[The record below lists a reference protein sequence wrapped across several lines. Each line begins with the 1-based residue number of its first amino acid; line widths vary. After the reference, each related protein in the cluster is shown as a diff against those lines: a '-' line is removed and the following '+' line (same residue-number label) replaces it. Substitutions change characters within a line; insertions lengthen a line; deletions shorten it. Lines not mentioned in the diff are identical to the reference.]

1 MKISTRLAT
10 GFGLLILLSIICT
23 SVSVN
28 SLHHAKTGMD
38 EVVNVKM
45 RKYQLILDMRGELRD
60 LAIAVRN
67 LALFSDVK
75 EMQPEWERVEAQKK
89 LFTENRA
96 TLEVIMQSQSTAEE
110 QAALNRIKELE
121 GTVMSAFEAAG
132 QLGLKN
138 ERDEATRY
146 LMETLRPLQRNM
158 LDALNKTSDILM
170 HSSRNAVEVNS
181 AATSRASL
189 TLVFLS
195 VLSVLFSIA
204 TGYVITRVLMRQLG
218 GEPAQAQELAAAIA
232 SGDLTASVTLRRND
246 STSLLA
252 SLDDMQAKLRALVSE
267 IKQTS
272 GNVALAA
279 EEIAQGNTELSSRT
293 EQQAAA
299 LQETAASMEQLT
311 ATVKSNAAGAQS
323 TASTARET
331 AVLAR
336 SGENDVH
343 RMSETMNDISLSAS
357 KIRDITGV
365 IEGIAFQT
373 NILALNAAVEAARA
387 GEQGRGFAVV
397 AGEVRTLA
405 QRSATAAKEIKS
417 LIEQAVE
424 QIGSGVN
431 VANGT
436 GESILK
442 IVSMVGDLASAM
454 DEISLASSEQM
465 QGISQVSVAVS
476 QMDSVTQNNAALVEE
491 SSSASQSL
499 SEQAHALRGMVEAFR
514 V

>member
-252 SLDDMQAKLRALVSE
+252 SLDD
-267 IKQTS
+267 
-272 GNVALAA
+272 
-279 EEIAQGNTELSSRT
+279 
-293 EQQAAA
+293 
-299 LQETAASMEQLT
+299 
-311 ATVKSNAAGAQS
+311 
-323 TASTARET
+323 
-331 AVLAR
+331 
-336 SGENDVH
+336 
-343 RMSETMNDISLSAS
+343 
-357 KIRDITGV
+357 
-365 IEGIAFQT
+365 
-373 NILALNAAVEAARA
+373 
-387 GEQGRGFAVV
+387 
-397 AGEVRTLA
+397 
-405 QRSATAAKEIKS
+405 
-417 LIEQAVE
+417 
-424 QIGSGVN
+424 
-431 VANGT
+431 
-436 GESILK
+436 
-442 IVSMVGDLASAM
+442 
-454 DEISLASSEQM
+454 
-465 QGISQVSVAVS
+465 
-476 QMDSVTQNNAALVEE
+476 
-491 SSSASQSL
+491 
-499 SEQAHALRGMVEAFR
+499 
-514 V
+514 